1 MKPLLDEV
9 DRRIINLLQEG
20 LPVVETPFTAAAEEL
35 GLIETDLLSRLA
47 ALKAAGVLSR
57 IGPMYNSS
65 CFGGGLTLCAMAVSE
80 GRFDAVAGIVNGF
93 AEVAH
98 NYEREHPFNMWFVLA
113 TEKEEQVAPIL
124 AEIERL
130 TEIKVLNLPKL
141 DEYYIGLRVKA

>member
-1 MKPLLDEV
+1 MKPLLDGV

-20 LPVVETPFTAAAEEL
+20 LPLVEVPFAAAAEKLDIAEA
-35 GLIETDLLSRLA
+35 DLLARLT

-65 CFGGGLTLCAMAVSE
+65 RFGGGLTLCAMAVPAS
-80 GRFDAVAGIVNGF
+80 RFDEVTAIVNSF
-93 AEVAH
+93 PEVAH
-98 NYEREHPFNMWFVLA
+98 NYEREHSFNMWFVLA
-113 TEKEEQVAPIL
+113 TEREKQVASVL

-141 DEYYIGLRVKA
+141 DEYYIGLRVEA